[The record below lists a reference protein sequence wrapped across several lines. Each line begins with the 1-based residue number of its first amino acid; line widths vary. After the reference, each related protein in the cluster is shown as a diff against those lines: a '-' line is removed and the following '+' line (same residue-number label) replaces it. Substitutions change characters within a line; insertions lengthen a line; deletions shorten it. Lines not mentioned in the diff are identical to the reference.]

1 MASAV
6 SAHFERERRG
16 LPGWGSLAPL
26 YFICT
31 RLYIQKTHTYNHT
44 KGTYLHNLT
53 QEKRVPSPRPLGP
66 YIFFL
71 TLLMMK
77 GLLLLNVHITV
88 W

>member
-26 YFICT
+26 YFIC
-31 RLYIQKTHTYNHT
+31 RPSLHSIQNTYNHT
-44 KGTYLHNLT
+44 KGTYLHNLNH

-66 YIFFL
+66 YIAKFKAQ
-71 TLLMMK
+71 TPRRPP
-77 GLLLLNVHITV
+77 
-88 W
+88 